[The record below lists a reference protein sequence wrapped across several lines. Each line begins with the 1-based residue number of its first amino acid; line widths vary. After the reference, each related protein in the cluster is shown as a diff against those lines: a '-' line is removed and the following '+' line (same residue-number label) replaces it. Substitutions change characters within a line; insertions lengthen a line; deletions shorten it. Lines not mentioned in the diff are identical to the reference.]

1 LPLSDTPSRSLLAD
15 AALRALP
22 AVLAISVACR
32 LAWFERGTIA
42 SRDWLGYA
50 LLGGLLLVTVLTAGR
65 VYVPRRPSGSG
76 TFALIALAAWCAV
89 SLAWSP
95 LPTLGREEV
104 LLVVFYAGVLAFP
117 LLLSRGELD
126 RWLVLGALVLGVGL
140 IGLASAAELRSDPDE
155 SMFRFGRLIFPVS
168 YVNGNAAFFLVG
180 LWPAVALAALRLA
193 PVLLRATAV
202 AAAAGILAG
211 WLATQSKGGGLGLAV
226 SAVVL
231 FALTPQRLRLLVPL
245 LLGAAA
251 AAAAFRPLTAPFRA
265 QDAGLLNA
273 AREAGRAWL
282 VVIAAAFAVGL
293 LYALVDR
300 RVTVRARVRRV
311 AGAVVL
317 AALALS
323 LLGAVVGFLVTV
335 EHPLGYIEQRI
346 EALKGVPTTGETES
360 HFGTLE
366 SERYDVWRVAL
377 REFSDHPL
385 AGIGARGFYAS
396 YLEHGRSIET
406 PARAHSLPLDAL
418 AETGVVGLALLV
430 IALGG
435 PLVVAAR
442 EARASL
448 AACAAFAACVYWL
461 AHAAV
466 DWIWTLPASGIVF
479 FTLLGIAAAG
489 RNRTVVRPRV
499 SVAASLV
506 VALVTLVVFAPAW
519 LASRYVKRAL
529 DQPAT
534 AARVDLD
541 RARRLDPI
549 STTTFVVEAQLAR
562 DAAGRIDPL
571 RRAVEREPR
580 SAGLHLLL
588 GVAYRDAGRVAA
600 ARRELEIAQRLAPR
614 NQEIQRLLRDL
625 R

>member
-1 LPLSDTPSRSLLAD
+1 LPLSDTPSRSFLAD

-32 LAWFERGTIA
+32 LAWFESGTIA

-65 VYVPRRPSGSG
+65 VYVPARLSGSG
-76 TFALIALAAWCAV
+76 TFALVALAAWCAV
-89 SLAWSP
+89 SLSWSP

-104 LLVVFYAGVLAFP
+104 LLVAFYAVVLAFP
-117 LLLSRGELD
+117 LLLSTRDLD
-126 RWLVLGALVLGVGL
+126 RWIVLAALVIGVGL
-140 IGLASAAELRSDPDE
+140 ISVASAQELRTDPDE

-168 YVNGNAAFFLVG
+168 YVNANAAFFLVG
-180 LWPAVALAALRLA
+180 LWPAVAIAAVRAA
-193 PVLLRATAV
+193 PALLRAGAV
-202 AAAAGILAG
+202 AVAGGVLAG

-226 SAVVL
+226 SAAVL
-231 FALTPQRLRLLVPL
+231 FAVSPLRLRLLLPL
-245 LLGAAA
+245 LLGAASA
-251 AAAAFRPLTAPFRA
+251 AAAYVPLTAPFRA
-265 QDAGLLNA
+265 QDAGLTDA
-273 AREAGRAWL
+273 AREAGGAWL
-282 VVIAAAFAVGL
+282 VVIAAGFAVGL
-293 LYALVDR
+293 VYALMDR
-300 RVTVRARVRRV
+300 RVTVGPRVRRA
-311 AGAVVL
+311 AGAAVL
-317 AALALS
+317 GALALA
-323 LLGAVVGFLVTV
+323 LLGATIGFFVSV
-335 EHPLGYIEQRI
+335 DDPVAYAERKIDQ
-346 EALKGVPTTGETES
+346 LKGVPSGGEGTS
-360 HFGTLE
+360 HFETLE

-377 REFSDHPL
+377 REFSDHPVT
-385 AGIGARGFYAS
+385 GIGARGFYAS

-466 DWIWTLPASGIVF
+466 DWIWTLPACGIVF

-489 RNRTVVRPRV
+489 RNRTLMRPRV
-499 SVAASLV
+499 SVALSLA
-506 VALVTLVVFAPAW
+506 VALVPLVVFAPAW

-529 DQPAT
+529 DQPVA

-549 STTTFVVEAQLAR
+549 STTTFVVEAQLASE
-562 DAAGRIDPL
+562 AAGRIDPL
-571 RRAVEREPR
+571 RRAVEKEPR

-588 GVAYRDAGRVAA
+588 GVAYRDSGRVAA